1 MKSKKT
7 TTTFDRRKGVG
18 DEVLEL
24 PIGFLRDDTG
34 QVVDNER
41 T

>member
-7 TTTFDRRKGVG
+7 TTTFDGRKGAG

-24 PIGFLRDDTG
+24 PLGILQDDTA
-34 QVVDNER
+34 QVVGNER